1 LNSNSSNT
9 TKGGSNMNFRK
20 FIKTYGM
27 VTLLTNLLSI
37 MATVHIG
44 YLLRGFFDNI
54 WLSFV
59 IVGIVAMTCDILF
72 ITWLND
78 KLYEAYRRK
87 VIDEATK
94 ESSPT
99 EFDLDDE
106 FNEIKDFMDP
116 GILK

>member
-1 LNSNSSNT
+1 
-9 TKGGSNMNFRK
+9 
-20 FIKTYGM
+20 
-27 VTLLTNLLSI
+27 

-44 YLLRGFFDNI
+44 YLLRGFFDNT

-59 IVGIVAMTCDILF
+59 IVGIVAMTCDVMF
-72 ITWLND
+72 ITWLNG

-87 VIDEATK
+87 AIDEATE
-94 ESSPT
+94 ESSPA

-106 FNEIKDFMDP
+106 FNEIKDFMDA